1 MIKIIDVDSG
11 DFPVVDI
18 SHCRNAK
25 EATEMLI
32 NATNPCIVVDESDHA
47 QAMEQP
53 EHIPKFAIGDVVRV
67 RRSLLKYLGI
77 KDDERTMVVYG
88 VKKLPHCDFDCYAY
102 DCTHGRDECCFIGNE
117 LELVRKAG
125 EGIRELE

>member
-1 MIKIIDVDSG
+1 MIRIIDVDSG
-11 DFPVVDI
+11 DFPVVDL

-32 NATNPCIVVDESDHA
+32 NAPNPCIVVDKSDHA
-47 QAMEQP
+47 QVMEQP
-53 EHIPKFAIGDVVRV
+53 EHTPKFAIGDVVRV
-67 RRSLLKYLGI
+67 RGSLLKYLGI
-77 KDDERTMVVYG
+77 EDDGSTMVVTG
-88 VKKLPHCDFDCYAY
+88 VKKLPHCNFDCYSY
-102 DCTHGRDECCFIGNE
+102 DCIQGREEYCFIGNE

>member
-1 MIKIIDVDSG
+1 
-11 DFPVVDI
+11 
-18 SHCRNAK
+18 
-25 EATEMLI
+25 MLI
-32 NATNPCIVVDESDHA
+32 NAPNPCIVVDESDCA
-47 QAMEQP
+47 QEMERP
-53 EHIPKFAIGDVVRV
+53 EHTPKFAIGDVVRV

-77 KDDERTMVVYG
+77 KDDGRTMVVYG

-125 EGIRELE
+125 EGIRELK